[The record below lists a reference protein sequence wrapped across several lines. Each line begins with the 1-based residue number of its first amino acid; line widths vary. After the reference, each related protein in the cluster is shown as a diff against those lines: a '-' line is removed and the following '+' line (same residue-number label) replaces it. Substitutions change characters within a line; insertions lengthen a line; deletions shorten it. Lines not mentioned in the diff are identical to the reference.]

1 MERKENKLSH
11 DSLDNHNDVADVVG
25 DFFDFG
31 KTINSGGK
39 VIIFIWFSKM

>member
-25 DFFDFG
+25 DFFDFE
-31 KTINSGGK
+31 KAFNSDGK
-39 VIIFIWFSKM
+39 VIIFIYENE